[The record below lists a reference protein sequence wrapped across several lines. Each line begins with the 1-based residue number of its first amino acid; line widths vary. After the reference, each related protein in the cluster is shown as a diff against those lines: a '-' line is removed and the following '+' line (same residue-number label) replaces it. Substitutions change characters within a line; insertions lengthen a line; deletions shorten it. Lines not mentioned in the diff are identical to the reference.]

1 MIAYKIR
8 CLKKLKNLSFLFYIE
23 FSNVMEKVDEVLNPI
38 KWRARISKDNIIV
51 LKLFVE
57 NNRTIDI
64 NLPINMLKQII
75 QIFREI
81 TGRPIGK
88 ENKNM
93 DWDDIVFQF
102 KQDNSKIKMLANKEK
117 TRVGFG
123 IETLNGIK
131 AEVEISREELKNLI
145 NLSTKQL
152 SEIENK

>member
-1 MIAYKIR
+1 
-8 CLKKLKNLSFLFYIE
+8 
-23 FSNVMEKVDEVLNPI
+23 MEKVDEVLNPI

-51 LKLFVE
+51 LKFFVE

-64 NLPINMLKQII
+64 NLPMNMLKQII

>member
-1 MIAYKIR
+1 
-8 CLKKLKNLSFLFYIE
+8 
-23 FSNVMEKVDEVLNPI
+23 MEKVDEVLNPI

>member
-1 MIAYKIR
+1 MKKI
-8 CLKKLKNLSFLFYIE
+8 
-23 FSNVMEKVDEVLNPI
+23 DEVLNPI

-51 LKLFVE
+51 LKFFVE
-57 NNRTIDI
+57 NNRTVDI
-64 NLPINMLKQII
+64 NLPMNMLKQII

>member
-1 MIAYKIR
+1 
-8 CLKKLKNLSFLFYIE
+8 
-23 FSNVMEKVDEVLNPI
+23 MEKVDEVLNPI

-51 LKLFVE
+51 LKFFVE
-57 NNRTIDI
+57 NNRTVDI
-64 NLPINMLKQII
+64 NLPMNKLKQII

-131 AEVEISREELKNLI
+131 AEVAISRVELKNLI

-152 SEIENK
+152 SELESK

>member
-1 MIAYKIR
+1 M
-8 CLKKLKNLSFLFYIE
+8 E
-23 FSNVMEKVDEVLNPI
+23 ESNEVFNPV
-38 KWRARISKDNIIV
+38 KWRARISKNNIIV
-51 LKLFVE
+51 LKFFVE
-57 NNRTIDI
+57 NNRTVDI
-64 NLPINMLKQII
+64 NLPMNKLKQII

-81 TGRPIGK
+81 IGRPIGK

-102 KQDNSKIKMLANKEK
+102 KQDNSKIEMLANKEK

-131 AEVEISREELKNLI
+131 AEVEISQDELKKLI

-152 SEIENK
+152 SVLESK

>member
-1 MIAYKIR
+1 
-8 CLKKLKNLSFLFYIE
+8 
-23 FSNVMEKVDEVLNPI
+23 MEKVDEVLNPI

-64 NLPINMLKQII
+64 NLPMNMLKQII

>member
-1 MIAYKIR
+1 
-8 CLKKLKNLSFLFYIE
+8 
-23 FSNVMEKVDEVLNPI
+23 MEKVNEVLNPI

-51 LKLFVE
+51 LKFFVE
-57 NNRTIDI
+57 NNRTVDI
-64 NLPINMLKQII
+64 NLPMNKLKQII

-131 AEVEISREELKNLI
+131 AEVAISRVELKNLI

-152 SEIENK
+152 SELESK

>member
-1 MIAYKIR
+1 
-8 CLKKLKNLSFLFYIE
+8 
-23 FSNVMEKVDEVLNPI
+23 MEKVNEVLNPI

-51 LKLFVE
+51 LKFFVE
-57 NNRTIDI
+57 NNRTVDI
-64 NLPINMLKQII
+64 NLPMNKLKQII

-102 KQDNSKIKMLANKEK
+102 KQDNSKIRMLANKEK

-131 AEVEISREELKNLI
+131 AEVEISQDELKKLI

-152 SEIENK
+152 SVLESK

>member
-1 MIAYKIR
+1 
-8 CLKKLKNLSFLFYIE
+8 
-23 FSNVMEKVDEVLNPI
+23 MEKVNEVLNPI

-51 LKLFVE
+51 LKFFVE
-57 NNRTIDI
+57 NNRTVDI
-64 NLPINMLKQII
+64 NLPMNKLKQII

-102 KQDNSKIKMLANKEK
+102 KQDNSKIEMLANKEK

-131 AEVEISREELKNLI
+131 AEVEISQDELKKLI

-152 SEIENK
+152 SELESK